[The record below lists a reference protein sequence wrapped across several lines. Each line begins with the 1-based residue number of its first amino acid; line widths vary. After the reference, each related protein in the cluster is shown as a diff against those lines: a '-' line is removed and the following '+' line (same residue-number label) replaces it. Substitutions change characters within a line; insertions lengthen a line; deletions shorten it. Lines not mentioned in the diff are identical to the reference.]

1 MSRRRNGY
9 VVWLVVALLGL
20 GGCAG
25 RADLGERRV
34 LAMVSALERAESR
47 DAYGR
52 ASERSE
58 NLARGMSVVEAEAT
72 MGAFTAVETREGVD
86 GKPLE
91 RRATVV
97 EGKLCVRDISERR
110 QRWLFGYDQD
120 RVVFVGFA
128 VEFERG
134 DAGDDWELRRV
145 DRQPDDFC
153 ESKG

>member
-1 MSRRRNGY
+1 
-9 VVWLVVALLGL
+9 
-20 GGCAG
+20 
-25 RADLGERRV
+25 
-34 LAMVSALERAESR
+34 MVSAMERAESR

-52 ASERSE
+52 AEERSE
-58 NLARGMSVVEAEAT
+58 RLTRGISTAETEAT
-72 MGAFTAVETREGVD
+72 MGAFTAVETRTGVG

-97 EGKLCVRDISERR
+97 EGRLCIRDISERR
-110 QRWLFGYDQD
+110 QRWVFGYDQG

-134 DAGDDWELRRV
+134 DAGDDWVLRRV
-145 DRQPDDFC
+145 DRQPDDLC